1 MAAADKDKMRGLLLL
16 SSLDC
21 HRNWSSAQKAILF
34 PCLILV
40 TISHGPPAV
49 RASIS
54 SASVVHLYRPLP
66 TQCMHKLGMGM
77 DFKGRIGFFV
87 RAHFS
92 LELR

>member
-1 MAAADKDKMRGLLLL
+1 MAAADKDKMRGLPSRLPPKLELRPKSDSL
-16 SSLDC
+16 SLSDSCYNL
-21 HRNWSSAQKAILF
+21 
-34 PCLILV
+34 
-40 TISHGPPAV
+40 GPPAV

>member
-1 MAAADKDKMRGLLLL
+1 MAAADKDKMRGLPPFSRLPPKLELRPKSDSL
-16 SSLDC
+16 SLSDSCYNL
-21 HRNWSSAQKAILF
+21 
-34 PCLILV
+34 
-40 TISHGPPAV
+40 GPPAV
-49 RASIS
+49 RASI
-54 SASVVHLYRPLP
+54 SVVHLYRPLP